1 MTVSEYPIA
10 FAGAEDYTPEIIFPA
25 LTRAVEASGFTREMV
40 AGRRVLLK
48 PNLLMKRRPEE
59 ATTTHPLVVE
69 AAARLLLDWGAS
81 EVTIAD
87 SPGGPYTRP
96 LLHSI
101 YETCGMTA
109 AARQSGARLNEDTGF
124 TTLRRE
130 ENRLVREFSIINPV
144 AEADLVVSVCKL
156 KTHSMTTL
164 SGGVK
169 NLFGCIPGLLK
180 PELHLRFP
188 EKADF
193 GEMLVDLALTV
204 KPALTIVDAVVG
216 MEGDGPSGGSPRKLG
231 FLAAC
236 QNPFL
241 LDLALCR
248 IIGVTPE
255 SVPTIAVSQR
265 RGLCPENAD
274 ALSLAGEVQFARPVP
289 GFVPPHAKSVDFLSH
304 TPRLLRPAVSR
315 LWNHLTPRPVIR
327 RKDCVG
333 CGRCAESCP
342 AHTITIVSGKAQIR
356 YDRCIHCY
364 CCHEMCPVRA
374 IDIRRTRFFD
384 L

>member
-1 MTVSEYPIA
+1 MPRYGGTCHDSIRISHCLCRGGGLYPGDY
-10 FAGAEDYTPEIIFPA
+10 FPGAD
-25 LTRAVEASGFTREMV
+25 RAVEASGFTREMV

-169 NLFGCIPGLLK
+169 NLFGCIPGLQK

-204 KPALTIVDAVVG
+204 KP
-216 MEGDGPSGGSPRKLG
+216 PSPLWMRWWAWKGTAPR
-231 FLAAC
+231 AA
-236 QNPFL
+236 
-241 LDLALCR
+241 
-248 IIGVTPE
+248 
-255 SVPTIAVSQR
+255 
-265 RGLCPENAD
+265 
-274 ALSLAGEVQFARPVP
+274 VP
-289 GFVPPHAKSVDFLSH
+289 GNWASWL
-304 TPRLLRPAVSR
+304 PAGI
-315 LWNHLTPRPVIR
+315 P
-327 RKDCVG
+327 
-333 CGRCAESCP
+333 SCWIWP
-342 AHTITIVSGKAQIR
+342 
-356 YDRCIHCY
+356 
-364 CCHEMCPVRA
+364 
-374 IDIRRTRFFD
+374 
-384 L
+384 

>member
-1 MTVSEYPIA
+1 
-10 FAGAEDYTPEIIFPA
+10 
-25 LTRAVEASGFTREMV
+25 
-40 AGRRVLLK
+40 
-48 PNLLMKRRPEE
+48 MKRRPEE

-169 NLFGCIPGLLK
+169 NLFGCIPGLQK

-188 EKADF
+188 EKADPANRVYPN
-193 GEMLVDLALTV
+193 GGVVIKLSANQKYTTTGLTAGLF
-204 KPALTIVDAVVG
+204 KAVCQQAGVPVQIFANRAD
-216 MEGDGPSGGSPRKLG
+216 EPGGSTLG
-231 FLAAC
+231 
-236 QNPFL
+236 NL
-241 LDLALCR
+241 L
-248 IIGVTPE
+248 
-255 SVPTIAVSQR
+255 SQAVSIPMVDIGMAQLAMHSAVETA
-265 RGLCPENAD
+265 GSKDPAYMAKACAAFFQAGFTPCAD
-274 ALSLAGEVQFARPVP
+274 GVYQF
-289 GFVPPHAKSVDFLSH
+289 
-304 TPRLLRPAVSR
+304 T
-315 LWNHLTPRPVIR
+315 
-327 RKDCVG
+327 
-333 CGRCAESCP
+333 
-342 AHTITIVSGKAQIR
+342 
-356 YDRCIHCY
+356 
-364 CCHEMCPVRA
+364 
-374 IDIRRTRFFD
+374 
-384 L
+384 

>member
-10 FAGAEDYTPEIIFPA
+10 FAGAEDYTPEIISPA
-25 LTRAVEASGFTREMV
+25 LTRAAEASGFTREMV

-169 NLFGCIPGLLK
+169 NLFGCIPGLQK

-216 MEGDGPSGGSPRKLG
+216 MEGDGP
-231 FLAAC
+231 
-236 QNPFL
+236 
-241 LDLALCR
+241 
-248 IIGVTPE
+248 
-255 SVPTIAVSQR
+255 
-265 RGLCPENAD
+265 
-274 ALSLAGEVQFARPVP
+274 
-289 GFVPPHAKSVDFLSH
+289 
-304 TPRLLRPAVSR
+304 
-315 LWNHLTPRPVIR
+315 
-327 RKDCVG
+327 
-333 CGRCAESCP
+333 
-342 AHTITIVSGKAQIR
+342 
-356 YDRCIHCY
+356 
-364 CCHEMCPVRA
+364 
-374 IDIRRTRFFD
+374 
-384 L
+384 